1 LSSEQ
6 TTIFVGV
13 IGGAIGAVGAV
24 LSATLP
30 YYFTKRREHQDN
42 LKKTKLERYDE
53 LLKKL
58 TAFLENPTNFTG
70 YELVFA
76 YNRATSYATTD
87 VLIECDK
94 FLKGMDAEQII
105 KNPSTTPEL
114 VTAGG
119 QKETVHQRL
128 ERNRP
133 HAVQILKAIRK
144 DISPRERDYDF
155 SIYLGRGI

>member
-24 LSATLP
+24 LSANLP

-70 YELVFA
+70 YDLVVA
-76 YNRATSYATTD
+76 YNRATSYAATD
-87 VLIECDK
+87 VLMECDK

-105 KNPSTTPEL
+105 KAPVPNPVL
-114 VTAGG
+114 VNAPG
-119 QKETVHQRL
+119 QRETVKERL
-128 ERNRP
+128 ERMRP
-133 HAVQILKAIRK
+133 DAVQILKAIRK
-144 DISPRERDYDF
+144 DINPHERYYDF
-155 SIYLGRGI
+155 SIYLGRQI